1 MFAGEGEMLHITL
14 EIERQIEREAE
25 TGLLDQLLD
34 TVRAGGRATCGIA
47 PTLQALDI
55 GSVHTLVV
63 SDGLHPEGSECP
75 ACGQLWPGI
84 LPTCPGYDTPMRPVH
99 DLFHRAIGQAHGQ
112 AARVEV
118 VHDEAARRLQE
129 RCGGLGAR
137 LPFR

>member
-55 GSVHTLVV
+55 GLVHTLVV
-63 SDGLHPEGSECP
+63 SDGLHPEGS
-75 ACGQLWPGI
+75 
-84 LPTCPGYDTPMRPVH
+84 
-99 DLFHRAIGQAHGQ
+99 
-112 AARVEV
+112 EV

>member
-1 MFAGEGEMLHITL
+1 MLHITL

-47 PTLQALDI
+47 PTLQALYI

-63 SDGLHPEGSECP
+63 SDGLHLEGSECP

-84 LPTCPGYDTPMRPVH
+84 LPTCPGCDTPMRSVH
-99 DLFHRAIGQAHGQ
+99 DLFHRAIGQAHAQ

-129 RCGGLGAR
+129 HCGGLGAR
-137 LPFR
+137 LRFR